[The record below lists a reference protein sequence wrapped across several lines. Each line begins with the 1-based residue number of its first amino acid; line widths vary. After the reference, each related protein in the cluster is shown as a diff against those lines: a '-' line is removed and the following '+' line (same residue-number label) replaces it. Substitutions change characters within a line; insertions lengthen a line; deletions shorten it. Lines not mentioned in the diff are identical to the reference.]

1 VAPRGAEAR
10 PVGRH
15 RQPRRPALPLARGL
29 LAGIAV
35 LAGAVALLSPG
46 GPAPAAAG
54 APPAATVPAPVVAEA
69 GTDETSAAPVH
80 VHVPAIGVDSELL
93 RLGTDAS
100 GALVP
105 PDDFARAGWFAGS
118 TVPGDVGP
126 AVVAGH
132 VDSVDGP
139 AVFFRLRDLAPGD
152 EVLVDRAD
160 GTTARF
166 TVTGVGRYPKDD
178 FPTEAVYG
186 PTPRAELR
194 LITCGGDFDRSAR
207 SYEDNV
213 VVFARLT

>member
-1 VAPRGAEAR
+1 VSPPRE
-10 PVGRH
+10 
-15 RQPRRPALPLARGL
+15 PRRPVLPLVRRL
-29 LAGIAV
+29 LAGTAV

-46 GPAPAAAG
+46 APAPAAAG
-54 APPAATVPAPVVAEA
+54 VPPAATVPAPVVAEA
-69 GTDETSAAPVH
+69 GTEETSAAPVR
-80 VHVPAIGVDSELL
+80 VRVPAIGVDSELL

-100 GALVP
+100 GVLVP
-105 PDDFARAGWFAGS
+105 PDDFARAGWFAGGA
-118 TVPGDVGP
+118 VPGDVGP

-139 AVFFRLRDLAPGD
+139 AVFARIGELGPGD

-166 TVTGVGRYPKDD
+166 TVTEVARYPKTA

-194 LITCGGDFDRSAR
+194 LVTCGGEFDRSRR
-207 SYEDNV
+207 SYVDNV
-213 VVFARLT
+213 VVTAVLT